1 MKVNDL
7 PFQMNTDE
15 KGTCNYL
22 CGLVFSYQFRIHRLQ
37 GCNKLVWTV
46 FVVLHTS
53 HWGKVNIQCIGQ
65 VEGRE
70 AVSVQMMK
78 GRGGSAITSY

>member
-7 PFQMNTDE
+7 PIQMNTDE

-46 FVVLHTS
+46 SIVLHTS
-53 HWGKVNIQCIGQ
+53 HWGKVNIQGIGQ

-70 AVSVQMMK
+70 AVYSVCVK
-78 GRGGSAITSY
+78 NEYSYVR